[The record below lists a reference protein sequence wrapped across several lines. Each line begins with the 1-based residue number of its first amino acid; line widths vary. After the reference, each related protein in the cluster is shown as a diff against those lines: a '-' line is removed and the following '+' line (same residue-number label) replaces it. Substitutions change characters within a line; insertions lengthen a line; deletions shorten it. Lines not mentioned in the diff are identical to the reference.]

1 MFAKLQVLLYLVCM
15 TRADVLVTVQGM
27 LRGEEHDGYTSYT
40 GIPYATVPRNNGRFK
55 KAGLAPFWHGIRE
68 PHDSRCSPTSSLEDC
83 LQLDIHVPNV
93 GSVPWPVLVW
103 VTGIGGGYKPG
114 QLVQRDIIV
123 VVVHHR
129 QGPVGFLCLTE
140 DKVPG
145 NAGVKDVVLA
155 LRWVR
160 DNIVAFKGNP
170 ASVVIAGQSFGAAMV
185 EALTLSPMAHGLYH
199 GVILQSGT
207 VLAPWSFNYDAK
219 QRAMALAKMIGDDE
233 ESTTL
238 QNANIVDLVDK
249 SNKLDMSYF
258 PFGICEDRSLRNEE
272 RLLFEAPIDL
282 LTGRKVNEVPI
293 MMGYNTDEAYVFAS
307 ALNDPKVMEKIS
319 KDISVLLPVELKFI
333 NEKEMNQVAQQIE
346 DVYFKKDRSL
356 PSFLAYHRD
365 TYFISHI
372 YRSARLHASSSS
384 LPVYF
389 YQFSYSGDA
398 GVVPQ
403 RGVEKTGAAH
413 SDELAFLFGSDLDGD
428 DGAAQEH
435 LESEPKRVNS
445 MDRIRP
451 DRPSRLR
458 HRNRNQDGGLSSHE
472 VSAEYKDFVCEVRVK
487 VEGGWVC
494 GVTRQS
500 TSGVEYDSFRGIP
513 YARQPLGELRF
524 KELQPVEPWPHHLDA
539 TKEGPICTQTD
550 EIYGLQFQ
558 PHQGM
563 SESCIYANIH
573 VPRKS
578 PAEQHEADQ
587 HEAGLPILV
596 FIHGGG
602 FQSGSSNLDMHGPD
616 YLISRGII
624 VITFNYRLNVF
635 GFLSLN
641 TSEIPGN
648 NGLRDQ
654 VTFLRWLQRNAKAFG
669 GNPEDVTLSGH
680 SAGSTSAHL
689 LSLSPATKGLFRR
702 VILMSGTAFPSYY
715 SPSPIYA
722 RLVATMFLTRLGI
735 NTTDPVAIHKQLVT
749 IPIERIVEAN
759 RVVQYETGI
768 VTFVPVVEAKHPGVT
783 RIIED
788 DPEELVKR
796 GRGKEYPLII
806 GYTTTECEVFKW
818 RLDYIKMLDRI
829 EKNPLLILPPNLI
842 FSVPP
847 TEGLELA
854 RRVRMR
860 YFHGKP
866 TLDEYIILCTDE
878 IFKHAVYKLAQWRSE
893 SGAPVFLYEFSY
905 ETEFNVL
912 AKALFLDEYKGA
924 THGEDL
930 SLVFRSTALLREKG
944 ALLPTDNRM
953 KDKMITFFTNFM
965 KCDDPTCSKDIT
977 TSPWPPVFNSHVLN
991 YQVINNPGEYH
1002 NRGPTHEQWD
1012 MIKFFDSLESS
1023 V

>member
-1 MFAKLQVLLYLVCM
+1 MLGSHFNRVQENRISNLNNFKL
-15 TRADVLVTVQGM
+15 
-27 LRGEEHDGYTSYT
+27 
-40 GIPYATVPRNNGRFK
+40 
-55 KAGLAPFWHGIRE
+55 
-68 PHDSRCSPTSSLEDC
+68 
-83 LQLDIHVPNV
+83 
-93 GSVPWPVLVW
+93 
-103 VTGIGGGYKPG
+103 
-114 QLVQRDIIV
+114 
-123 VVVHHR
+123 
-129 QGPVGFLCLTE
+129 GPVGFLCLTE

-356 PSFLAYHRD
+356 PSFLAYHRARATTVFD
-365 TYFISHI
+365 MAKVNKSSQLLAPYMAFQERTRKLKSYNHHKQRHVLHQPHLPQ
-372 YRSARLHASSSS
+372 RSSPRLILQSSRIL
-384 LPVYF
+384 LPVLLL
-389 YQFSYSGDA
+389 
-398 GVVPQ
+398 
-403 RGVEKTGAAH
+403 R
-413 SDELAFLFGSDLDGD
+413 
-428 DGAAQEH
+428 
-435 LESEPKRVNS
+435 RRWS
-445 MDRIRP
+445 M
-451 DRPSRLR
+451 
-458 HRNRNQDGGLSSHE
+458 
-472 VSAEYKDFVCEVRVK
+472 SAEYKDFVCEVRVK

-1023 V
+1023 VNTSKMESNPTMEENDIRYPH